1 MRAAEGVLPRE
12 FQQSRKVEGVL
23 QIFAED
29 SLMPERQRWRSP
41 VPEVHWSRMLSTSW
55 TCTTWRVDVQTH
67 GILVV
72 AEKQASFR
80 RTRLSTIDH
89 EDQTVP
95 RRGHWLLELKMLTS
109 HLFRGCHDIL
119 CKSAGMT
126 DQVHSSGAWLFNTL
140 RHTLYEVESAASLNR
155 QYMAFTALEP
165 AHHTTSAGRYSHLRS
180 ELTMVHCTCQQ
191 DRQYI

>member
-41 VPEVHWSRMLSTSW
+41 VPEVYWSRMLSTSW

-67 GILVV
+67 SIPVV

-80 RTRLSTIDH
+80 RTRLSSIDH
-89 EDQTVP
+89 KDQTVP

-109 HLFRGCHDIL
+109 HLPRGCHEIL
-119 CKSAGMT
+119 RRSAGMT
-126 DQVHSSGAWLFNTL
+126 DQVYSSGVWLFKRSRRTL
-140 RHTLYEVESAASLNR
+140 
-155 QYMAFTALEP
+155 
-165 AHHTTSAGRYSHLRS
+165 LRS
-180 ELTMVHCTCQQ
+180 TP
-191 DRQYI
+191 